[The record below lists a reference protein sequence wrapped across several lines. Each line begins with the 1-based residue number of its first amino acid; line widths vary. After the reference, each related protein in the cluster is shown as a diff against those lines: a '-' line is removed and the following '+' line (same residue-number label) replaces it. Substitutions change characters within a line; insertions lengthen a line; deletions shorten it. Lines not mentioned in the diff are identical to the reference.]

1 MKPFAPLHADGTRRN
16 CRANARRLP
25 VKPKPWP
32 PRTKRGNGKL
42 GIDGRSTRGRRLH
55 ELIRAYGRELDLEDE
70 RTAGLVTSTANL
82 AVEAERLEDASM
94 RGKSVDLEL
103 LNRLINTRERNLEKL
118 EAMRTG
124 ARAQA
129 GPSLAG
135 NAPGPGRWPNALA
148 RYLHWMSWAEQ
159 RCGNASPT
167 GHLREELLAEYDRR
181 EAGGEFVGCSVN
193 GFVCGGG
200 FKNTAH

>member
-1 MKPFAPLHADGTRRN
+1 MKPFAPLHADGTPRYRRS
-16 CRANARRLP
+16 
-25 VKPKPWP
+25 VMPKPSLKQQ
-32 PRTKRGNGKL
+32 RSRRSNGKL
-42 GIDGRSTRGRRLH
+42 SIDMRSRRGRRLQ

-70 RTAGLVTSTANL
+70 RTAGLVTSTANI
-82 AVEAERLEDASM
+82 AVEAEQLEDASG

-103 LNRLINTRERNLEKL
+103 FNRLVNTRERNLEKL
-118 EAMRTG
+118 EAMRAE
-124 ARAQA
+124 ARARA
-129 GPSLAG
+129 RPPLAG
-135 NAPGPGRWPNALA
+135 CAAAFGGWPNALA

-181 EAGGEFVGCSVN
+181 EARNEFVGCNVN
-193 GFVCGGG
+193 GFVCGRA